1 MLQGVQRKGL
11 FGQRDKA
18 PSKGGLVHVMDEWLV
33 GKEDQS
39 SDFVISSCED
49 ILEYARFKYCC

>member
-49 ILEYARFKYCC
+49 IL